1 MSYVT
6 FLVSVIAGLALL
18 CWAFPAKTNQSNT
31 EAALS
36 TWAQG
41 CKAESIRYGAM
52 VNDETHE
59 RAFVVVCPPGSTL

>member
-1 MSYVT
+1 MSEVLL
-6 FLVSVIAGLALL
+6 FIAAMFALFYFVL
-18 CWAFPAKTNQSNT
+18 LPPKTNQSNT

-41 CKAESIRYGAM
+41 CKAESLRYGTM
-52 VNDETHE
+52 INDETHE